1 MRVPRLFVVLLP
13 GFLWCGGAVAAGDG
27 RLRSGPQA
35 GDRLPGPFNPVN
47 VTNAEAPGY
56 AGKRNDYVE
65 QHGPNPVVL
74 VFAREVS
81 EPLTALVKKLDAEVA
96 RNRAAR
102 LRAVV
107 VVLSD
112 DEATEEK
119 LKKLGEEEG
128 IKNVSLALLDP
139 PGPKPYKLSRS
150 AEVTVL
156 LYRDNKVKANH
167 AFKKGELDAKA
178 IGAVLR
184 DVPGVVA
191 RRR

>member
-1 MRVPRLFVVLLP
+1 MRAPSSLVVLASGL
-13 GFLWCGGAVAAGDG
+13 LWCGAVAAGDG

-47 VTNAEAPGY
+47 VTNAEAPEY

-74 VFAREVS
+74 VFARQVS
-81 EPLTALVKKLDAEVA
+81 EPLAALVRKLDAVVA

-128 IKNVSLALLDP
+128 IKNVSLALLDR

-156 LYRDNKVKANH
+156 LYRDHKVRANH
-167 AFKKGELDAKA
+167 AFRKGEVDAKA
-178 IGAVLR
+178 VGAVLR
-184 DVPGVVA
+184 DVPGIVA